1 MKFIDYLKDKI
12 LPLILVNLLVTITCL
27 ILFSLKCNGW
37 IIFDIVFL
45 TYLSFIISLT
55 TDYIK
60 RKTFYNKTLKLL
72 EDIDNKS
79 LIHEILPNTTFIDV
93 KILKEILYETNKYKL
108 EKINEYKNRQENF
121 KEYIEMWVHE
131 IKTPIASA
139 MLTIYNNQSK
149 LSDDIK
155 MQLDKIEDYIQQ
167 VLFYTKS
174 ETANKDYIIKK
185 VSLENPINK
194 VILKHK
200 HDFLLKKIT
209 LELKDLDIVV
219 NTDTKWLEFI
229 LDQIINNSIKYTE
242 ENPKI
247 EIYTKQNKNDIKL
260 IIKDNGI
267 GITPN
272 DLPRVFDKGFTGSNG
287 RKKYNST
294 GIGLYLTK
302 KLCDKLGHKINIT
315 SQNGTEVTIT
325 FPLSSYTNAIKE

>member
-12 LPLILVNLLVTITCL
+12 LPLILVNLLVIIIFL
-27 ILFSLKCNGW
+27 ILFALKCNGW
-37 IIFDIVFL
+37 IIFDIIFL
-45 TYLSFIISLT
+45 IYLSFTISLIF
-55 TDYIK
+55 DYYK

-72 EDIDNKS
+72 ENIDNQN
-79 LIHEILPNTTFIDV
+79 LIHEILPSITFIDA
-93 KILKEILYETNKYKL
+93 KILKDILYKTNKYKI
-108 EKINEYKNRQENF
+108 ERINEYKYKQENF

-155 MQLDKIEDYIQQ
+155 TELDKIEDYIQQ

-185 VSLENPINK
+185 VSLESIVNK
-194 VILKHK
+194 IILKHK
-200 HDFLLKKIT
+200 GDFLLKKIT
-209 LELKDLDIVV
+209 LELKDLNIEV

-247 EIYTKQNKNDIKL
+247 EIYAKQNKNDIKL

-267 GITPN
+267 GIIPN
-272 DLPRVFDKGFTGSNG
+272 DLPRVFDKGFTGTNG

-302 KLCDKLGHKINIT
+302 KLCDKLGHQINIA
-315 SQNGTEVTIT
+315 SEKGTEATIT
-325 FPLSSYTNAIKE
+325 FPLSSYTNDLKK

>member
-12 LPLILVNLLVTITCL
+12 LPVILVNLLGLIIFL
-27 ILFSLKCNGW
+27 ILFALKCNGW
-37 IIFDIVFL
+37 IIFDIIFL
-45 TYLSFIISLT
+45 IYLSFIISLIF
-55 TDYIK
+55 DYLK
-60 RKTFYNKTLKLL
+60 RKTFYNKTLELL
-72 EDIDNKS
+72 KDIDNKN
-79 LIHEILPNTTFIDV
+79 LIHEMLPNTTFIDA
-93 KILKEILYETNKYKL
+93 KIFKEILYETDKYKI
-108 EKINEYKNRQENF
+108 EKINEYKYNQEDF

-131 IKTPIASA
+131 IKTPVASA
-139 MLTIYNNQSK
+139 MLTTYNNKGK

-155 MQLDKIEDYIQQ
+155 IELDKIEDYIQQ

-185 VSLENPINK
+185 VSLETPINK

-200 HDFLLKKIT
+200 QDFLLKKIT
-209 LELKDLDIVV
+209 LELKDLNIEV

-267 GITPN
+267 GIIPN

-315 SQNGTEVTIT
+315 SEKGTEVTLT
-325 FPLSSYTNAIKE
+325 FPLSSYTNDIKE

>member
-12 LPLILVNLLVTITCL
+12 LPVILVNLLVIIIFL
-27 ILFSLKCNGW
+27 ILFALKCNGW
-37 IIFDIVFL
+37 IIFDIIFL
-45 TYLSFIISLT
+45 IYLTFIISLIF
-55 TDYIK
+55 DYIK
-60 RKTFYNKTLKLL
+60 RKNFYNKTLDLL
-72 EDIDNKS
+72 KEMDNRS
-79 LIHEILPNTTFIDV
+79 LIHEILPNTSFIDSV
-93 KILKEILYETNKYKL
+93 ILKDILYETDKYKL
-108 EKINEYKNRQENF
+108 EKINEYKYKEEDF

-131 IKTPIASA
+131 IKTPLASA
-139 MLTIYNNQSK
+139 LLTIYNNQGK

-155 MQLDKIEDYIQQ
+155 IELDKIEDYIQQ

-174 ETANKDYIIKK
+174 DTANKDYLIKK
-185 VSLENPINK
+185 ISLETPINK

-200 HDFLLKKIT
+200 QDFLLKKIT
-209 LELKDLDIVV
+209 LDLKDIDIIV

-242 ENPKI
+242 ENPEIK
-247 EIYTKQNKNDIKL
+247 IYTKQNKNDIKL

-294 GIGLYLTK
+294 GIGLYLAK
-302 KLCDKLGHKINIT
+302 KLCNKLGHKINIT
-315 SQNGTEVTIT
+315 SKNGTEVTIT
-325 FPLSSYTNAIKE
+325 FPLSSYTNEIKN

>member
-12 LPLILVNLLVTITCL
+12 LPLILVNLLVTITFL

-45 TYLSFIISLT
+45 IYLSFIISLT

-79 LIHEILPNTTFIDV
+79 LIHEILPNTTFIDA

-155 MQLDKIEDYIQQ
+155 VELDKIEDYIQQ
-167 VLFYTKS
+167 VLFYTRS

-185 VSLENPINK
+185 VSLETPINK

-200 HDFLLKKIT
+200 QDFLLKKIT
-209 LELKDLDIVV
+209 LELNDLDIEV

-267 GITPN
+267 GITPS

-294 GIGLYLTK
+294 GIGLYLVK
-302 KLCDKLGHKINIT
+302 KLCDKLGHKINIE
-315 SQNGTEVTIT
+315 SQDGTEVTIT
-325 FPLSSYTNAIKE
+325 FPLSSYTNDIKE